1 MAKTKYVTSK
11 ENISTLIQEVKSG
24 NDKLEADHVI
34 LEDIAKSLQVIVT
47 KFIEPSLQ
55 SISHMAVAMAQD
67 MRIVTPDDKK
77 GSGAS
82 KEHDEEALKAQEKAM
97 SEQEKIAKI
106 MNDNLT
112 ELKLL
117 RKDLGKGGIL
127 AMIMGAAGLLAGFV
141 AGFVEKIMQFFRP
154 VVALFEGKFKM
165 FEPIINAVKNG
176 FTKFIE
182 LFRGLGRWF
191 SELTVVEKTA
201 AIFQKGWAYFSG
213 LFKEVAM
220 IIGKI
225 GDAVS
230 ILFGEGKKAIGF
242 FEGIITYFKGLG
254 GIFEVFFKF
263 GRALGAVF
271 AKLLIPIQ
279 VILSIWDTVSG
290 ALDGWNKTQG
300 DFMAKFFGALK
311 GGLTGLL
318 NGLIGGLLD
327 LMKDGVSWILEAL
340 GFDKAAKILD
350 SFSFSKLIEDV
361 VSGFF
366 DMVEGM
372 VRYVI
377 DLFQKGPAQA
387 LQKIGDVMANIAD
400 AAKNV
405 LKSLLRSVLPNPAGS
420 MMEKIASKAIP
431 DAVYEFAGINPKTG
445 KSTDA
450 VEPPKAAEV
459 PVVAK
464 DAAKTVESKEASRQ
478 VEAPK
483 IETPAPAP
491 APSGGMTPEMRA
503 QILSQPM
510 RTTLPPAQ
518 EENTAVKQEVEM
530 TRGEANVK
538 AMNEGRRPSFDRARP
553 SKESMGGGNTAVIS
567 SGTTKWDPEDMMARG
582 VTP

>member
-24 NDKLEADHVI
+24 NQKLEADHVI

-55 SISHMAVAMAQD
+55 SISQMSVQMAHD

-77 GSGAS
+77 EGSAAG
-82 KEHDEEALKAQEKAM
+82 KERTAEAAAAQEKAM
-97 SEQEKIAKI
+97 SQQEKLAKI
-106 MNDNLT
+106 MNDNLL
-112 ELKLL
+112 ELKAL

-127 AMIMGAAGLLAGFV
+127 ALIMGAAGLLAGFV
-141 AGFVEKIMQFFRP
+141 AGFVEKIIKFFKP
-154 VVALFEGKFKM
+154 VMALFEGKFKI
-165 FEPIINAVKNG
+165 FEPIINAVKSG

-191 SELTVVEKTA
+191 SELTIVEKTA

-213 LFKEVAM
+213 LFKELAM

-225 GDAVS
+225 GDGIS
-230 ILFGEGKKAIGF
+230 IVFGEGKKAIGF
-242 FEGIITYFKGLG
+242 FEGIIKYFKSLG
-254 GIFEVFFKF
+254 TVFEVFFSF

-279 VILSIWDTVSG
+279 VILSVWDTVSG

-350 SFSFSKLIEDV
+350 GFSFSKLIEDV
-361 VSGFF
+361 VTGFF

-387 LQKIGDVMANIAD
+387 LEKVGTAMSNIAD

-420 MMEKIASKAIP
+420 TMEKIASKAIP

-450 VEPPKAAEV
+450 VEAPKPAETPAATQQVVKATESKAA
-459 PVVAK
+459 
-464 DAAKTVESKEASRQ
+464 SEAPPAVTPKQ
-478 VEAPK
+478 VEAPS
-483 IETPAPAP
+483 PV
-491 APSGGMTPEMRA
+491 TPEMRA

-518 EENTAVKQEVEM
+518 EENVAVKQEVEM
-530 TRGEANVK
+530 SRGEANVQ
-538 AMNEGRRPSFDRARP
+538 AMKLGLRPSFDRARP
-553 SKESMGGGNTAVIS
+553 SKESMGGGGNTAVIS